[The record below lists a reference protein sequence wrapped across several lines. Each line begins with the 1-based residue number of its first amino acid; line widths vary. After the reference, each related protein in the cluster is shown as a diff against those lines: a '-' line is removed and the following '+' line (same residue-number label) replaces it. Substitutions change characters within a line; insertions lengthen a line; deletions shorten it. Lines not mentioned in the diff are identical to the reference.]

1 MADALSVPGAAQPPA
16 APAPP
21 AAETRRILLA
31 EDNLTN
37 RALALAILQRRGHE
51 VIVAGNGREAL
62 SQLDRHEVDLI
73 LMDVQ
78 MPEMGGIE
86 ATRLIRARGGR
97 HLPIVAMTAHAMKGD
112 REKCL
117 EAGMDHYISKPIDS
131 AALLALIDSIP
142 RASATVGAPFD
153 TDAFVSRLGG
163 DEGLARQMAALFTED
178 AVRLLNDL
186 RAAVEASDADGL
198 KRAAHALKG
207 SAGNF
212 DAHATV
218 ELAAVLE
225 RQAAVPDL
233 EGAGDLCRRL
243 EREIARLVEALQG
256 FARAGTCAS

>member
-1 MADALSVPGAAQPPA
+1 
-16 APAPP
+16 
-21 AAETRRILLA
+21 
-31 EDNLTN
+31 
-37 RALALAILQRRGHE
+37 
-51 VIVAGNGREAL
+51 
-62 SQLDRHEVDLI
+62 VDLI

-131 AALLALIDSIP
+131 AALLALIDNIP
-142 RASATVGAPFD
+142 RASATVGAPCD
-153 TDAFVSRLGG
+153 MDAFVSRLGG
-163 DEGLARQMAALFTED
+163 DDGLARQMAALFTED

-186 RAAVEASDADGL
+186 RAAVEASDADGVT
-198 KRAAHALKG
+198 RAAHALKG
-207 SAGNF
+207 AAGNF

-233 EGAGDLCRRL
+233 AGAGDLCRRL
-243 EREIARLVEALQG
+243 QLEVGRLLQALQE
-256 FARAGTCAS
+256 FARAGACAS